1 MAIQRPFNFKQWID
15 EHRHLLKP
23 PVGNQQVFFDNKDYI
38 VMVVGGPNARKDYHY
53 NEGEEFF
60 YQLEGD
66 VVIKII
72 EDGIPVD
79 IPIKEGEI
87 FLLSGKVPHSPQRP
101 ANTVG
106 LVIERYR
113 KEGEQDGFLW
123 FCENCGNKLY
133 EEYFEMTDIVK
144 QLPQVMATFYGS
156 QELRTCSKCGHV
168 MEPPAK
174 PATATQ
180 E

>member
-1 MAIQRPFNFKQWID
+1 MAVARPFNFKAWID

-23 PVGNQQVFFDNKDYI
+23 PVGNQQVFKGNDDFI

-53 NEGEEFF
+53 DEGEEFF

-66 VVIKII
+66 IVLKII
-72 EDGIPVD
+72 EDGKPVD

-87 FLLSGKVPHSPQRP
+87 FLLPPRVPHSPQRP
-101 ANTVG
+101 AGTVG
-106 LVIERYR
+106 LVMERYR
-113 KEGEQDGFLW
+113 KAGEQDGFLW

-133 EEYFEMTDIVK
+133 EEYADVTDIVG
-144 QLPQVMATFYGS
+144 QLPVIMSHFWDS
-156 QELRTCSKCGHV
+156 KEHRTCDKCGTV

-174 PATATQ
+174 PA
-180 E
+180 